1 MNIDKSKLKTLWY
14 QDKNGKGEIMKKVI
28 ILVATTILAIA
39 LLSACTKAPIGRANP
54 LPPKGVN
61 GEEITD
67 IGLYGAQRICEAEN
81 IDSSEAQAILIKK
94 EKDVTVSALEFTR
107 LVYIIIIND
116 TVWMYEYDY
125 NSVTGKVYDDNW
137 ANQEIKW

>member
-1 MNIDKSKLKTLWY
+1 MRSYQRKSPHP
-14 QDKNGKGEIMKKVI
+14 GVFH
-28 ILVATTILAIA
+28 
-39 LLSACTKAPIGRANP
+39 
-54 LPPKGVN
+54 KGVN

-81 IDSSEAQAILIKK
+81 IDSNEAQAILIKK

-107 LVYIIIIND
+107 LVYMIIIND

-125 NSVTGKVYDDNW
+125 NSVTGEVYDDNW
-137 ANQEIKW
+137 ANQELKW